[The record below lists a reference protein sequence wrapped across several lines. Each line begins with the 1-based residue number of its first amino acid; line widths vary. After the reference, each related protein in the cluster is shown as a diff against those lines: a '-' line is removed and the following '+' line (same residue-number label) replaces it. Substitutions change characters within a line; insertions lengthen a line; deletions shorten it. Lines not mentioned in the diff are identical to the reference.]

1 MLLLLAEVAVEDH
14 MLVVEAQAATDHLL
28 LANQLVVVAPL
39 NLF

>member
-1 MLLLLAEVAVEDH
+1 LLEVEAVEDH
-14 MLVVEAQAATDHLL
+14 MLVLVEQVVTAHPL

>member
-14 MLVVEAQAATDHLL
+14 MLVLVEQVVTARPL